1 MGTTLEAPWPT
12 KDLDLVW
19 IRMRNGPFR
28 PRVHAHRSGF
38 DQVSKSLF
46 EYILCSNL

>member
-1 MGTTLEAPWPT
+1 MALLS
-12 KDLDLVW
+12 KILILVW
-19 IRMRNGPFR
+19 IRICGTVLTIVG
-28 PRVHAHRSGF
+28 RVHAHRSGF